1 LSAKI
6 AAAIVEACDMKLSSK
21 IFAGVL
27 LGIGVPISIISFVGM
42 FDRKAEADI
51 RAGSGIILVMFGL
64 PPTAVGGWIIGS
76 GIHRA
81 RREERDRLRNT
92 FFRLL
97 EENNGHLTV
106 LRFSMET
113 GLEGQ
118 DAKLYL
124 DERAK
129 EFNAA
134 FNVTEEGN
142 FSYYFNLE
150 GSKNLP
156 GS

>member
-1 LSAKI
+1 
-6 AAAIVEACDMKLSSK
+6 MKLSSK
-21 IFAGVL
+21 IFAGIL
-27 LGIGVPISIISFVGM
+27 LGIGVPLSLICLTGM
-42 FDRKAEADI
+42 FNPKAPPEERNALGT
-51 RAGSGIILVMFGL
+51 AFVVFGL
-64 PPTAVGGWIIGS
+64 PPTAVGGWLVWS
-76 GIHRA
+76 GVRRA
-81 RREERDRLRNT
+81 RREERDRLRAA
-92 FFRLL
+92 FFRMI

-142 FSYYFNLE
+142 FSYYFNLQDP
-150 GSKNLP
+150 KNLP
-156 GS
+156 SS